1 MALDITR
8 AVVVTPIAYSDDP
21 LCVSTAY
28 TYYWKRQKEPPDNS
42 PQLLATLGILA
53 GYTILVVYFTWRIC
67 SQKRQRTSPCTRQA
81 IEVTDFSQHSNLGH
95 LSTSVNNS
103 GAMRICHSEEKQFSE
118 EFRTVLED
126 WNRAYYN
133 QPDENSRT
141 NFIRNNL
148 NWDNLGVVIASEDIR
163 ATANIVAAQSTSSK
177 PEGLFVFG
185 HSNNNTALEHKP
197 WSFFSLSQPKA
208 EGDRSVLF
216 SVTNAHPSM
225 TSASNNTFTFLPPV
239 SGSIPA
245 NWNTCTYPHLSHPS
259 STHKISVNNFHHDMP
274 SAKQAEFLTAI
285 ATFSKNLP
293 EDISIQDWSTFVRK
307 NYSVL
312 YNNFPSL
319 SIHNSPR
326 RCSNLSRPVKILTP
340 FERQWLLE
348 GKAFLA
354 TMMRAAWKADQ

>member
-1 MALDITR
+1 MSCNTHNCSSPNFVLGNVDFPTLDITR

-21 LCVSTAY
+21 L
-28 TYYWKRQKEPPDNS
+28 
-42 PQLLATLGILA
+42 
-53 GYTILVVYFTWRIC
+53 
-67 SQKRQRTSPCTRQA
+67 QRTSRHTRQA
-81 IEVTDFSQHSNLGH
+81 LEVTDFSWHSNLGR

-103 GAMRICHSEEKQFSE
+103 GAMCICHNEEKQFSG
-118 EFRTVLED
+118 EFRTVED

-133 QPDENSRT
+133 QPDETSRKK
-141 NFIRNNL
+141 FIRNNL
-148 NWDNLGVVIASEDIR
+148 NWDNLGFVIASEDIR

-177 PEGLFVFG
+177 QPEGLFVFG
-185 HSNNNTALEHKP
+185 HSNNNTALEHEP
-197 WSFFSLSQPKA
+197 WSFFSPPQSKG

-239 SGSIPA
+239 SGSAPVS
-245 NWNTCTYPHLSHPS
+245 WNTRTYPHLSHPS
-259 STHKISVNNFHHDMP
+259 STHKISVNNLHHFMP
-274 SAKQAEFLTAI
+274 SAKQVEFLTAI
-285 ATFSKNLP
+285 TTFSKNLP

-340 FERQWLLE
+340 FDRQWLLE